1 MSRRK
6 TPIPPRALPKFRA
19 AALTAALVLGCGLA
33 PVALALAPRP
43 GEPVAVLTLF
53 PDAPVPRAVAT
64 SQAPILWLSTGGH
77 VAVLDAAGRDTA
89 ADLRRAGA
97 LLVLAAGP
105 IGACLPGF
113 RLPSTLTGTIQP

>member
-1 MSRRK
+1 MRGRITRNRSS
-6 TPIPPRALPKFRA
+6 ALPSIRDLGLVF
-19 AALTAALVLGCGLA
+19 ALVAGCGLA

-53 PDAPVPRAVAT
+53 PDGPVPKAVAA
-64 SQAPILWLSTGGH
+64 SGASILWLSTGGH
-77 VAVLDAAGRDTA
+77 VAVLDAPGRDAA

-105 IGACLPGF
+105 LGTCLPGF
-113 RLPSTLTGTIQP
+113 RPPSKRAGPSPS

>member
-1 MSRRK
+1 MRGWTGRNPSRVL
-6 TPIPPRALPKFRA
+6 PPLRTF
-19 AALTAALVLGCGLA
+19 ALTCAMVAGCGLA

-53 PDAPVPRAVAT
+53 PDAPVPKAVAA
-64 SQAPILWLSTGGH
+64 SGASILWLSTGGH
-77 VAVLDAAGRDTA
+77 VAVVDAPGHDAA

-105 IGACLPGF
+105 LGTCLPGL
-113 RLPSTLTGTIQP
+113 RLPSNRTGPSPS

>member
-1 MSRRK
+1 MRGRK
-6 TPIPPRALPKFRA
+6 TPIPPRALPELRA
-19 AALTAALVLGCGLA
+19 AALTAALILGCGLA

-53 PDAPVPRAVAT
+53 PDAPVPRAVAA
-64 SQAPILWLSTGGH
+64 SRAPILWLSTGGH
-77 VAVLDAAGRDTA
+77 VAILDAAGRDTA

-113 RLPSTLTGTIQP
+113 RPPLTLTGTIQP

>member
-1 MSRRK
+1 MEGRMTRNPSTTR
-6 TPIPPRALPKFRA
+6 PPLRG
-19 AALTAALVLGCGLA
+19 AALACALVAGCGLA

-53 PDAPVPRAVAT
+53 PDAPVPKAVAA
-64 SQAPILWLSTGGH
+64 SGASILWLSTGGH
-77 VAVLDAAGRDTA
+77 VAVVDASRRDAA

-105 IGACLPGF
+105 LGTCLPGF
-113 RLPSTLTGTIQP
+113 RLPSNRTGTSPS